1 VVKEEILI
9 SAPTVKFWEVIIIMS
24 LDYPNYRISD
34 LDYQDLWEELKSWLE
49 SISDVDY
56 VDDEVIEDSYLRA
69 IEAVYEKMLELEEE
83 RVRSLE

>member
-1 VVKEEILI
+1 
-9 SAPTVKFWEVIIIMS
+9 MS
-24 LDYPNYRISD
+24 LDYRDSDYRVSD

-56 VDDEVIEDSYLRA
+56 IDDEVIEDSYLRA

-83 RVRSLE
+83 RIRSSE

>member
-1 VVKEEILI
+1 
-9 SAPTVKFWEVIIIMS
+9 MS
-24 LDYPNYRISD
+24 LDYRDSDYRVSD

-56 VDDEVIEDSYLRA
+56 IDDEVIEDSYLRA

-83 RVRSLE
+83 RTRSSE

>member
-1 VVKEEILI
+1 
-9 SAPTVKFWEVIIIMS
+9 MS
-24 LDYPNYRISD
+24 LDYRDLDYRVSD

-56 VDDEVIEDSYLRA
+56 IDDEVIEDSYLRA

-83 RVRSLE
+83 RTRSSE